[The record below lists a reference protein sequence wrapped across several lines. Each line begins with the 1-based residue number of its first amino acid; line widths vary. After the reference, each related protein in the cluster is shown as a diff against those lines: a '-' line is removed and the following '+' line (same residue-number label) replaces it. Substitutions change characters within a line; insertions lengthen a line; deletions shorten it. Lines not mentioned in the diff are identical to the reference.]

1 MSARLTPQR
10 RLVVIGVGHRDRS
23 DDGIGPAVV
32 DALGQQFDEVIP
44 IVREGDLAVLPMLWE
59 PDDDVAIVDVVISS
73 GPVGQLHEIDPD
85 HLVSGGGMSTH
96 GLNVA
101 DGIRLASRLGCL
113 PATLRVSGIG
123 GQKFGYG
130 PISRELCERLDP
142 LIEELAALIGLSAT
156 G

>member
-59 PDDDVAIVDVVISS
+59 PDDDVVIVDVIISS
-73 GPVGQLHEIDPD
+73 GAVGQLREIDPD

-101 DGIRLASRLGCL
+101 DGIRMRADSAVCQQRSECSVSAVRNSGMDRFHENC
-113 PATLRVSGIG
+113 VSGW
-123 GQKFGYG
+123 
-130 PISRELCERLDP
+130 
-142 LIEELAALIGLSAT
+142 T
-156 G
+156 H